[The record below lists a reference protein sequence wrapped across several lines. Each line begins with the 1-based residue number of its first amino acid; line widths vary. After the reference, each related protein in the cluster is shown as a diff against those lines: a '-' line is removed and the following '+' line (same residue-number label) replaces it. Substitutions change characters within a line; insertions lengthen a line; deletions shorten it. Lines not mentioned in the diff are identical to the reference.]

1 MGCWDIMSA
10 HSVERGGPPAGV
22 SSFTKIRLKWIH
34 PDQVVMVNP
43 GETRYAFLHP
53 LSEGG
58 DSLAIKIPLEGGL
71 YYLVENRQR
80 TGADSIL
87 PDSGILVLKVN
98 PDAVEGTG
106 TVKVMDA
113 DPSSKYFTHATY
125 RLDRSNRKLF
135 LDRANNVGVIPLWP
149 GKDKQGVLVTSA
161 EKGQQALHAVMMVQK
176 MWRKGQRGQ
185 PMDRCMEAFKRFHF
199 KRCSTIARQALGG
212 K

>member
-1 MGCWDIMSA
+1 
-10 HSVERGGPPAGV
+10 V

-43 GETRYAFLHP
+43 GETCYAFLHP
-53 LSEGG
+53 LSQGG
-58 DSLAIKIPLEGGL
+58 GSLAIKIPLEGGR

-113 DPSSKYFTHATY
+113 DPSSPFFTHATY

-135 LDRANNVGVIPLWP
+135 VYRTNNVAVIPLWP
-149 GKDKQGVLVTSA
+149 GEDKQGVLVTSA
-161 EKGQQALHAVMMVQK
+161 QKGEQALRAVLMVQK
-176 MWRKGQRGQ
+176 MWQEGQRGQ
-185 PMDRCMEAFKRFHF
+185 PMDRCMEAFKQFHF
-199 KRCSTIARQALGG
+199 ERCIRIARRVLGG
-212 K
+212 N